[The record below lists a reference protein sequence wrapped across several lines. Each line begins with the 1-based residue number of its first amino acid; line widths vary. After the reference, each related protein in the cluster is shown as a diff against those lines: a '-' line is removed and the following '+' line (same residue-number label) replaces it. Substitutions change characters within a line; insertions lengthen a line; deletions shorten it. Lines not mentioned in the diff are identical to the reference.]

1 MGAKSDKIKG
11 EIEVIGQIFGRI
23 RTVIDLMR
31 FKRTVKFIALS
42 DDMDKARL
50 ENAGPDTAFV
60 LLPSKCLTAIQGR
73 IKVKFPTEENLQINH
88 RQIF

>member
-1 MGAKSDKIKG
+1 MGAKSREVKG

-23 RTVIDLMR
+23 GNVIDLMR

-50 ENAGPDTAFV
+50 ENPGPGTTLI
-60 LLPSKCLTAIQGR
+60 LLPSKRLSAIQCR
-73 IKVKFPTEENLQINH
+73 IKVKFPAEGNLQINH
-88 RQIF
+88 QQIF